1 MTLMLAGLKVLDVST
16 MLAGP
21 LAATLLADF
30 GADVVKVEKPV
41 EGDPFRQM
49 LPHKDGAPLWFKTAN
64 RNKRG
69 ITLDIRKPEG
79 QELFKRLVRD
89 ADVVVENFRPGTLER
104 WNIGWDDLREVNP
117 DLVMLRT
124 TGFGQYG
131 PYKDKPGFGRVAEAY
146 SGMVHITGFPD
157 RAPIHAG
164 FPLADS
170 IAGLFGALSVTAAL
184 LSRKNNPGAPG
195 EYIDVS
201 LYESMFRLID
211 FTAIEYDQL
220 GFVRERLGNTSDS
233 AAPVGIWPTGDGN
246 WASITCSTQS
256 IVDRLY
262 RAMDMP
268 ELATDRRFIT
278 NAQRIQN
285 RDALDAIVGEWCLT
299 KTLAEI
305 EDLFLQH
312 EVTFA
317 PILSIA
323 DIFNDPHYAA
333 RENIVSVDDPELGP
347 VQMLNVVPKFSR
359 SQVGVRTS
367 APTLGQHNEA
377 VYEGQLGLSRE
388 ETDRLRSSMV
398 I

>member
-1 MTLMLAGLKVLDVST
+1 MTLMLEGLKVLDLAT

-21 LAATLLADF
+21 LSATLLADF
-30 GADVVKVEKPV
+30 GADVIKIEKPV

-49 LPHKDGAPLWFKTAN
+49 LPHKDGAPLWFKTVN

-89 ADVVVENFRPGTLER
+89 ADVVIENFRPGTLER
-104 WNIGWDDLREVNP
+104 WNIGWDALREVNP
-117 DLVMLRT
+117 NLVMLRT

-146 SGMVHITGFPD
+146 SGMAHITGFPD

-170 IAGLFGALSVTAAL
+170 IAGLFGALSVTSAL
-184 LSRKNNPGAPG
+184 LSRKNNPDAPG

-211 FTAIEYDQL
+211 FTVIEYDQL
-220 GFVRERLGNTSDS
+220 GVVRERLGNTSDF
-233 AAPVGIWPTGDGN
+233 AAPVGTWPTGDNN
-246 WASITCSTQS
+246 WASITCSTQT
-256 IVDRLY
+256 IVDRLF

-268 ELATDRRFIT
+268 ELSEDPRFATNDL
-278 NAQRIQN
+278 RIRH
-285 RDALDAIVGEWCLT
+285 RDELDAIVGEWCLT
-299 KTLAEI
+299 KTLAQI
-305 EDLFLQH
+305 EHLFEQH

-323 DIFNDPHYAA
+323 DIFKDEHYAA
-333 RENIVSVDDPELGP
+333 REDIVTVDDPELGS
-347 VQMLNVVPKFSR
+347 VRMQNVVPKFSR

-367 APTLGQHNEA
+367 APTLGQDNEA
-377 VYEGQLGLSRE
+377 IFERQLGLSRE
-388 ETDRLRSSMV
+388 DTDQLRMGNV